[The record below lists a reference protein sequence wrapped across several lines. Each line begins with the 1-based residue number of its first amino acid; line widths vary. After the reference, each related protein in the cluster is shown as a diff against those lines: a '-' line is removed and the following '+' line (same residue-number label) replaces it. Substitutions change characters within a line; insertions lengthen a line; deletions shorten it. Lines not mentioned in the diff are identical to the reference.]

1 MTAKKENKKD
11 FYKDKGFWA
20 KVCIGLGGILAGE
33 AGVFDAIMSIYNYF
47 VGG

>member
-1 MTAKKENKKD
+1 MAAKKETKKD

-20 KVCIGLGGILAGE
+20 KVCIGLGGVLAGE
-33 AGVFDAIMSIYNYF
+33 AGIVDAIMSIYSYF